1 MLTLGTAAIGATD
14 ASSHA
19 LARLWRSVQMSPVV
33 SEVWGCSTQVQ
44 MFQVQGFGAVPHE
57 WHGDASIAILVDEGA
72 VKKSHFRVRIQ
83 VGKFFMTGF
92 AY

>member
-1 MLTLGTAAIGATD
+1 M
-14 ASSHA
+14 
-19 LARLWRSVQMSPVV
+19 
-33 SEVWGCSTQVQ
+33 Q

-92 AY
+92 A